1 MPRQFTRDR
10 PSTALITR
18 KELEEILAAKM
29 KEEMLDKKTMP
40 PKSGTISTDL
50 WTAEA
55 EKQPISE
62 EFSVASGESVDE
74 DDPSPFGRSPKQ
86 VEVGDEYD
94 INFFDMNEMTEIEE
108 VTEHTEISVENDDS
122 ANNSFDMNE
131 LGLTESM
138 EQRYTTIRF
147 DEYDELQTCLHINDY
162 TRGEITRSWYKRDD
176 YDKMVDL
183 ARKTASKA
191 VKREKELREEVEA
204 MLRVSVSPP
213 RSGRKN
219 GEAPNPANDGNLSG
233 DNKSVDSG
241 VRSADGKKK
250 KPIEYR
256 GLEAW
261 TPEGSAKCR
270 SLKENAIELVWNEQS
285 RQWEDGTFDP
295 DAISEVYIPVSRTAL
310 AAARERAI
318 ADEKMVRKLNAQEA
332 ARAEKKRN
340 RGVMKQATHAVKKK
354 TANAGKGLVQGAGKV
369 LTETGKGA
377 MKIGKRAGR
386 AGLATATLDPKMMKE
401 ALKVRAHGKKKRE
414 CKTQNITATSKAAHE
429 RDVEILEE
437 SGSLSLSQESP
448 GKCRVERRFEVVS
461 EVSVSLWWSHC
472 SNISVGFFVSQY
484 LYDATGV
491 IFSNAVQQLG
501 GRPGLQRPGLHQ
513 PILQT
518 TYEFSTNGSDKAS
531 VSDDL
536 SWRDQSARETESN
549 LSTASPQKKKK
560 SKLKLL
566 GVVPIPGTE
575 RKYSE
580 DRRAEREQ
588 KRLDK
593 MTRRPS
599 WEASMTTGKY

>member
-1 MPRQFTRDR
+1 M
-10 PSTALITR
+10 
-18 KELEEILAAKM
+18 
-29 KEEMLDKKTMP
+29 
-40 PKSGTISTDL
+40 
-50 WTAEA
+50 
-55 EKQPISE
+55 
-62 EFSVASGESVDE
+62 
-74 DDPSPFGRSPKQ
+74 
-86 VEVGDEYD
+86 EVGDEYD

-448 GKCRVERRFEVVS
+448 G
-461 EVSVSLWWSHC
+461 
-472 SNISVGFFVSQY
+472 
-484 LYDATGV
+484 V